1 MSYII
6 HYCDEVPQEYTTF
19 HFHSNTTSERA
30 STSYKHNRLFNTLK
44 QRMPSRDNGG
54 IPCHSAIRYLRSR
67 VICIPMPGKRSWRR
81 IPIRPMCT
89 FRFAVE
95 ISIYA
100 VLLIF
105 LLPWRK
111 RTKPGPAGERAYD
124 NRLPPTTLCR
134 ILGAVEDM
142 PTADSDG
149 LSCRNHA
156 SLGIEKNRDN
166 TRASQ
171 AMRSMTPW
179 IARRTPSSV

>member
-1 MSYII
+1 
-6 HYCDEVPQEYTTF
+6 
-19 HFHSNTTSERA
+19 
-30 STSYKHNRLFNTLK
+30 
-44 QRMPSRDNGG
+44 
-54 IPCHSAIRYLRSR
+54 
-67 VICIPMPGKRSWRR
+67 
-81 IPIRPMCT
+81 MCT

-111 RTKPGPAGERAYD
+111 RTKPGPAGERTYD

-134 ILGAVEDM
+134 ILVPA
-142 PTADSDG
+142 ADSDG

-156 SLGIEKNRDN
+156 SLRIEKNRDN

-171 AMRSMTPW
+171 AMRSMTP
-179 IARRTPSSV
+179 

>member
-1 MSYII
+1 MTRF
-6 HYCDEVPQEYTTF
+6 HQEYTTF

-30 STSYKHNRLFNTLK
+30 STSYKHNRLSIRSNKGCPPEITGASLA
-44 QRMPSRDNGG
+44 
-54 IPCHSAIRYLRSR
+54 AIRYLRSR
-67 VICIPMPGKRSWRR
+67 VIRIPMPGKRSWRR

-111 RTKPGPAGERAYD
+111 RTKPGPAGERTYD

-134 ILGAVEDM
+134 ILVRWKTC
-142 PTADSDG
+142 P
-149 LSCRNHA
+149 
-156 SLGIEKNRDN
+156 
-166 TRASQ
+166 
-171 AMRSMTPW
+171 P
-179 IARRTPSSV
+179 RTPTGYPAATTLP